1 MAKQDELKNSGDS
14 PKETPVT
21 EEMSKVLR
29 GLADSAENGASQQEK
44 IGPLMIEAKGMDDIG
59 KILVQARATAL
70 KEKRDVQF
78 THNGRTVTLPFECAG
93 EDLRPLLREIDSM
106 AMDLDKKGT
115 EGSVLNAEDVRKLL
129 QEAKPEEPKYKL

>member
-44 IGPLMIEAKGMDDIG
+44 IGPLMIEAKG
-59 KILVQARATAL
+59 ILPSV
-70 KEKRDVQF
+70 K
-78 THNGRTVTLPFECAG
+78 NTL
-93 EDLRPLLREIDSM
+93 
-106 AMDLDKKGT
+106 
-115 EGSVLNAEDVRKLL
+115 
-129 QEAKPEEPKYKL
+129 